1 MEQWSGFIES
11 VNKPQSIE
19 DTEINTKQVKT
30 HLIKTEVKLR
40 SSEVII
46 SIVFQIMMFIRSL
59 SEETL
64 DDQTR
69 TSLTNLK
76 DFEKTTAL
84 KRENLKSVNAL

>member
-1 MEQWSGFIES
+1 
-11 VNKPQSIE
+11 
-19 DTEINTKQVKT
+19 
-30 HLIKTEVKLR
+30 
-40 SSEVII
+40 
-46 SIVFQIMMFIRSL
+46 MMFIRSL